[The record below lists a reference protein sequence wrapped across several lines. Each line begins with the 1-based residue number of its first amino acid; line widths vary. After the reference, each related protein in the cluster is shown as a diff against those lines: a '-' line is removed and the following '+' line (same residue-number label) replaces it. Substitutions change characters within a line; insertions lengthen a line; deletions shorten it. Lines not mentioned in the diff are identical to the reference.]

1 MDATTSF
8 PVASPLRLA
17 IARLG
22 RSRLA
27 IGAAGLGVIAVA
39 AVWQWSGLVAIG
51 VAPLLLS
58 VAPCAAMCGLG
69 LCMHRM
75 GRGSCGAAASQA
87 PAMQTERGV
96 ENLAVA
102 QSNQGDPT

>member
-8 PVASPLRLA
+8 PADSAPRLA

-27 IGAAGLGVIAVA
+27 IGVVGLGVIAVA
-39 AVWQWSGLVAIG
+39 AAWQWSWLVAIG
-51 VAPLLLS
+51 VAPVLLS

-69 LCMHRM
+69 LCMHRI
-75 GRGSCGAAASQA
+75 GGGSCGAAASQA
-87 PAMQTERGV
+87 PAIKTDRGV
-96 ENLAVA
+96 ENLTVA
-102 QSNQGDPT
+102 QSNQGEMT